1 MPGKTPSSDL
11 DILNEPDW
19 KKTHSHHIG
28 TRSRDA
34 RHIGLTHPGDDRPQD
49 YQEDL
54 EGIAGE
60 KLDELREMVRR
71 GELVSVRDI
80 LTRQMVRSPPYVLGL
95 SWW

>member
-19 KKTHSHHIG
+19 SRTHSHHIG

-34 RHIGLTHPGDDRPQD
+34 RHIGLTHPGDDRP
-49 YQEDL
+49 YYEEDL

-60 KLDELREMVRR
+60 RLDELRGKVGR
-71 GELVSVRDI
+71 GELVSVRDV
-80 LTRQMVRSPPYVLGL
+80 LTRQMVRCSPMYRG
-95 SWW
+95 